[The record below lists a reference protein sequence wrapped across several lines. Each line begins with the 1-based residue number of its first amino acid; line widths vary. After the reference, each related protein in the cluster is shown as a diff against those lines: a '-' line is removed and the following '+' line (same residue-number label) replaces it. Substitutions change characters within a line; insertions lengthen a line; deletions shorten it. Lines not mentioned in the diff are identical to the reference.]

1 MIKPLK
7 DNTSLMLHLQ
17 TAKNLIDGIME
28 SIDEELKFN
37 NYYGC
42 PPEHSCESIK
52 RRCIQARQELL
63 RVYQEANND
72 WVKTH

>member
-7 DNTSLMLHLQ
+7 NNASLMLHLQ

-28 SIDEELKFN
+28 SVDEESNFN

-42 PPEHSCESIK
+42 PPEHSHESVK
-52 RRCIQARQELL
+52 RRCVQARQELL
-63 RVYQEANND
+63 RVYQEANN
-72 WVKTH
+72 WTIGR